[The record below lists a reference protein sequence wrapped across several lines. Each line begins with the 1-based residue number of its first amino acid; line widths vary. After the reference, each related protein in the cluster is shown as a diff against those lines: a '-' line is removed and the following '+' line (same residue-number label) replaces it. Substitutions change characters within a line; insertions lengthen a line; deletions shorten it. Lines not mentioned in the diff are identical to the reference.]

1 MFMVPYRPP
10 TACNREALARRT
22 LGERQLRSRK
32 LFAAKIILVA
42 DEGSRREQDNL
53 GARVNCCENNS
64 ESGRSE
70 QEDAGAGSI
79 VTAHV
84 AGMPD
89 VIARYGAAASNMD
102 QG

>member
-1 MFMVPYRPP
+1 MVKRRCCPFAAINEARGHSQRR
-10 TACNREALARRT
+10 RELPAK
-22 LGERQLRSRK
+22 QLRSRK

-70 QEDAGAGSI
+70 QEEAGAGSI
-79 VTAHV
+79 ITAHV
-84 AGMPD
+84 EQTWTK
-89 VIARYGAAASNMD
+89 VIIVQSY
-102 QG
+102 Q